1 MVLREKRITN
11 KSDNVQL
18 HVSFGLPDVKSLLRL
33 YASMMGEG
41 VTEEVFRKIQTFPLT
56 EQDVRFWFEQEGR
69 AFLSYPEKWREQL
82 SAWAFAVA
90 VRNKLL
96 IPTAANE
103 NQYYFADCL
112 FVKRGRP
119 PQND

>member
-1 MVLREKRITN
+1 MVLREKKISN

-18 HVSFGLPDVKSLLRL
+18 HVSYGLPDVKALLRL
-33 YASMMGEG
+33 YVSFDG
-41 VTEEVFRKIQTFPLT
+41 VIDDVFRTCPVT
-56 EQDVRFWFEQEGR
+56 EQDVRFFLEHEGR

-82 SAWAFAVA
+82 SGWAFAVA

-112 FVKRGRP
+112 FAKRGRP